1 VFAEI
6 PIPNLNL
13 LIMAS
18 EEERA
23 KILEEYKAAAAAAD
37 DDDNEEVDF
46 NPANYDSEN
55 DDEFTGEESSDDE
68 EEAIVDPV
76 VLNGTLYIND
86 EGRIIISGTW
96 CLQSQLVT
104 ESQDLM
110 CTKPVI
116 KHPKFKLKSQDR
128 VYGTSGPSSLSQ
140 SSNEEK
146 KSRRSV
152 LFDIHRPTLS
162 KLPSTESDDNNSIPT
177 RRTMCF
183 DGFFLQPPS
192 PSEADTPAKQQ
203 DKKIK
208 ERDVEICFTTIANN
222 TSTNVVG
229 RGYNEYGQFVLSNG
243 IYTPPSAGASGSRAK
258 IKFMKTYGSSGDTNT
273 KETRSGAVKRSRRHN
288 DDDSFDDDF
297 DEKADYG
304 EVNELC
310 EDAGLSI
317 EELRAKYYGGGGGG
331 DGDDD
336 DDGGGKVKAASP
348 QMKRAR
354 LEEDD
359 DDECGF

>member
-1 VFAEI
+1 
-6 PIPNLNL
+6 
-13 LIMAS
+13 MAS

-23 KILEEYKAAAAAAD
+23 KILAEYKAAATAD

-55 DDEFTGEESSDDE
+55 DDEFTGDEESSDDE

-110 CTKPVI
+110 CTKPVV

-162 KLPSTESDDNNSIPT
+162 KLPSTDDNSSSSIPT

-192 PSEADTPAKQQ
+192 PSEADASTGESTEKQQ

-222 TSTNVVG
+222 TKTNVVG

-243 IYTPPSAGASGSRAK
+243 IYTPPSADAISGSRAK
-258 IKFMKTYGSSGDTNT
+258 IKFMKTYSEDTSGT

-331 DGDDD
+331 DVDDD

>member
-1 VFAEI
+1 
-6 PIPNLNL
+6 
-13 LIMAS
+13 MAS

-23 KILEEYKAAAAAAD
+23 KILAEYKAAAAAD

-55 DDEFTGEESSDDE
+55 DDEFTGDEESSDE

-162 KLPSTESDDNNSIPT
+162 KLPSTDSNDNSIPT

-192 PSEADTPAKQQ
+192 PSEDDTPVKQQ

-208 ERDVEICFTTIANN
+208 ERDVELCFTTGND
-222 TSTNVVG
+222 TSTYNVLG

-243 IYTPPSAGASGSRAK
+243 IYTPPPTDAISGTRAK
-258 IKFMKTYGSSGDTNT
+258 IKVMKTYGSSEEST
-273 KETRSGAVKRSRRHN
+273 KETRSGAVKHSRRHN
-288 DDDSFDDDF
+288 NDDSFDDDF

-331 DGDDD
+331 DDG
-336 DDGGGKVKAASP
+336 DDGGGKVKSASP

>member
-1 VFAEI
+1 
-6 PIPNLNL
+6 
-13 LIMAS
+13 MAS

-23 KILEEYKAAAAAAD
+23 KILAEYKAATAAD
-37 DDDNEEVDF
+37 DDDNEVDF

-55 DDEFTGEESSDDE
+55 DDEFTGDEESSDEE

-96 CLQSQLVT
+96 CLQSQLNA

-110 CTKPVI
+110 CMKPVI

-140 SSNEEK
+140 SSTEEK

-162 KLPSTESDDNNSIPT
+162 KLSTDSSNTDSSSIPT

-183 DGFFLQPPS
+183 DGFFLQPS

-208 ERDVEICFTTIANN
+208 ERDVEICFTTIDKSD
-222 TSTNVVG
+222 TSTYNVVG

-243 IYTPPSAGASGSRAK
+243 TYTPPSADAISGTRAK
-258 IKFMKTYGSSGDTNT
+258 IKVMKTYGSSGDTGGT

-331 DGDDD
+331 DEDDD

>member
-1 VFAEI
+1 
-6 PIPNLNL
+6 
-13 LIMAS
+13 MAS

-23 KILEEYKAAAAAAD
+23 KILAEYKAAAAAAD
-37 DDDNEEVDF
+37 DDDNEVDF

-55 DDEFTGEESSDDE
+55 DDEFTGDESSDE
-68 EEAIVDPV
+68 EETVVDPV

-128 VYGTSGPSSLSQ
+128 VYASGPSSLSQ

-162 KLPSTESDDNNSIPT
+162 KLPSTDSSNDDSIPT
-177 RRTMCF
+177 RRTLCF

-192 PSEADTPAKQQ
+192 PSEPDSNTPAKLP

-222 TSTNVVG
+222 TSTYNVVG
-229 RGYNEYGQFVLSNG
+229 RGYNEYGQFALSNG
-243 IYTPPSAGASGSRAK
+243 TYTPPLADAISGTRAK
-258 IKFMKTYGSSGDTNT
+258 IKFMKTYGSSGDGT

-317 EELRAKYYGGGGGG
+317 EELRAKYYGGGGG
-331 DGDDD
+331 DGDD

>member
-1 VFAEI
+1 
-6 PIPNLNL
+6 
-13 LIMAS
+13 MAS

-23 KILEEYKAAAAAAD
+23 KILAEYKAAAAD
-37 DDDNEEVDF
+37 DDDNEVDF

-55 DDEFTGEESSDDE
+55 DDEFTGDEESSDDE
-68 EEAIVDPV
+68 EDAIVDPV

-110 CTKPVI
+110 CTKPVV

-162 KLPSTESDDNNSIPT
+162 KLPSTDSSNDDSIPT

-192 PSEADTPAKQQ
+192 PSEADASTGESNEKQQ

-208 ERDVEICFTTIANN
+208 ERDVEICFTTGND
-222 TSTNVVG
+222 TSSYNVVG

-243 IYTPPSAGASGSRAK
+243 IYTPPPTDAISGTRAK
-258 IKFMKTYGSSGDTNT
+258 IKVMKTYGSSGDIGGT
-273 KETRSGAVKRSRRHN
+273 KETTRSGTVKRGRRHN

-317 EELRAKYYGGGGGG
+317 EELRAKYYGGGGG
-331 DGDDD
+331 DGDD
-336 DDGGGKVKAASP
+336 DDGGGKVKATSP

>member
-1 VFAEI
+1 
-6 PIPNLNL
+6 
-13 LIMAS
+13 MAS

-23 KILEEYKAAAAAAD
+23 KILAEYRAAAAAD
-37 DDDNEEVDF
+37 DDDNEVDF

-55 DDEFTGEESSDDE
+55 DDEFTGDESSDE
-68 EEAIVDPV
+68 EETVVDPV

-110 CTKPVI
+110 CTKPVV

-140 SSNEEK
+140 SSSEEK

-162 KLPSTESDDNNSIPT
+162 KLPSTDSSNTDSSSIPT

-183 DGFFLQPPS
+183 DGFFLQPPP
-192 PSEADTPAKQQ
+192 PSETDAAKQP

-208 ERDVEICFTTIANN
+208 ERDVEICFTTSNN
-222 TSTNVVG
+222 SDTSTYNVLG

-243 IYTPPSAGASGSRAK
+243 TYTPPPADANSGTRAK
-258 IKFMKTYGSSGDTNT
+258 IKVMKTYSNSGDTGGT

-317 EELRAKYYGGGGGG
+317 EELRAKYYGGGGG
-331 DGDDD
+331 DDD

>member
-1 VFAEI
+1 
-6 PIPNLNL
+6 
-13 LIMAS
+13 MAS

-23 KILEEYKAAAAAAD
+23 KILAEYKAAAAAAD
-37 DDDNEEVDF
+37 DDDNEVDF
-46 NPANYDSEN
+46 NPAYYDSEN
-55 DDEFTGEESSDDE
+55 DDEFTGDEESSDE
-68 EEAIVDPV
+68 EEAVVDPV

-110 CTKPVI
+110 CTKPVV

-162 KLPSTESDDNNSIPT
+162 KLPSTDSNDNSIPT

-183 DGFFLQPPS
+183 DGFFLQPSS
-192 PSEADTPAKQQ
+192 PSEADASTGESNEKQQ

-243 IYTPPSAGASGSRAK
+243 IYTPPSADAISGSRAK
-258 IKFMKTYGSSGDTNT
+258 IKVMKTYGSSGDTGGT
-273 KETRSGAVKRSRRHN
+273 KETRSGAVNRSRRHN
-288 DDDSFDDDF
+288 DDDSFDDDW
-297 DEKADYG
+297 
-304 EVNELC
+304 
-310 EDAGLSI
+310 SI
-317 EELRAKYYGGGGGG
+317 
-331 DGDDD
+331 
-336 DDGGGKVKAASP
+336 
-348 QMKRAR
+348 
-354 LEEDD
+354 
-359 DDECGF
+359 